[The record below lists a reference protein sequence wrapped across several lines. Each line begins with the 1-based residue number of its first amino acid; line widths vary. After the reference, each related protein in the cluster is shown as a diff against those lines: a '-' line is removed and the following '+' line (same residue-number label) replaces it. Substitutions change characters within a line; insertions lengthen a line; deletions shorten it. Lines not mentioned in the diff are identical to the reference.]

1 MSESTTIDR
10 ELLAGAHHALRTA
23 VLGVAA
29 PDWNLPTPCDQWNVT
44 QVLQHAAGDQLAYVA
59 AMTGGGGPSDNPFTP
74 SGQLD
79 DTPLAVVDQALRAS
93 GQRVVHRGRRRP
105 GVPTP
110 LPQGSLPGWL
120 AAGACAL
127 DAAVHAWDIAVATG
141 QNPPLT
147 PALARPLMAVATQIV
162 EPLRA
167 YGAYAPAL
175 EARDDDDA
183 AACCCATSAVGPTG
197 PADRGLPSLTRRAC
211 PRPAG

>member
-1 MSESTTIDR
+1 MSQATTIDR

-23 VLGVAA
+23 VLGVAP

-59 AMTGGGGPSDNPFTP
+59 AITGGPGPSENPFTP
-74 SGQLD
+74 SGRLD

-93 GQRVVHRGRRRP
+93 AGAWSTVGDDAT

-141 QNPPLT
+141 QNPALT

-162 EPLRA
+162 EPLRP

-175 EARDDDDA
+175 EARDDDGDA
-183 AACCCATSAVGPTG
+183 ALLLRYLGRRPDWTS
-197 PADRGLPSLTRRAC
+197 
-211 PRPAG
+211 